1 MNLSDLYICLPPVT
15 SLIDPSSGTVSM
27 LSSSST
33 LVTSSALVTSSEDSL
48 LHEKVIEGKLQG
60 RVHITFLGYSYY
72 SYSPHYSPLM
82 KNATLLFLSRMITDI
97 TVLFT
102 LQLELKADGSSRNYS
117 MYVKVKSKK

>member
-60 RVHITFLGYSYY
+60 GVHITSLGYSYY

-82 KNATLLFLSRMITDI
+82 IEERYIIVSGASIRRVSQEQIFSTRI
-97 TVLFT
+97 
-102 LQLELKADGSSRNYS
+102 
-117 MYVKVKSKK
+117 

>member
-1 MNLSDLYICLPPVT
+1 
-15 SLIDPSSGTVSM
+15 
-27 LSSSST
+27 
-33 LVTSSALVTSSEDSL
+33 
-48 LHEKVIEGKLQG
+48 
-60 RVHITFLGYSYY
+60 
-72 SYSPHYSPLM
+72 M